1 MDFQRKLYGKV
12 IATLESK
19 KINYLVIEPR
29 NNYDVEEKSDNKNLN
44 TYEEEFKKSY
54 TTVKQKEKV
63 EKIKERLELYIIS
76 LLQKI
81 LAKVKVID
89 FLLNL
94 SYDREIITSKKYLKL
109 ANRIDDITKY
119 TTGWLSSM
127 ANTNNKVAI

>member
-12 IATLESK
+12 IATLKSK
-19 KINYLVIEPR
+19 
-29 NNYDVEEKSDNKNLN
+29 
-44 TYEEEFKKSY
+44 
-54 TTVKQKEKV
+54 
-63 EKIKERLELYIIS
+63 
-76 LLQKI
+76 KI

-127 ANTNNKVAI
+127 ANTKNKVAI